1 MTEHQLDAR
10 FAPRLLNAYGTD
22 APKVL
27 SSNPYRLVGE
37 VPGLGFAAADRLGRS
52 LGVRPGAVARLQAAT
67 HAALLRAAERG
78 HTRLADLE
86 LITEAAALAE
96 VDVQLVEPTLIQ
108 LQSSGLL
115 SRTTRQRPAQ
125 PAIGSPAPVTIS
137 GRVRIY
143 APAAE
148 PPSAPATETPFDD
161 GLGIGLSGLVRAEES
176 LARGMRELVTRP
188 ARADASRVDTWL
200 AADADAQTLS
210 EQQREAVRTAALGS
224 CFVLTGGP
232 GVGKTTTVRVLVR
245 CFEALGRSVAL
256 AAPTGKAA
264 KRLGEVVGREART
277 VHRLLGAGPN
287 GFHHGKEVPLGY
299 DVVIVDEASMLDTQL
314 ARAVVSSIGP
324 TSQLIL
330 VGDADQLP
338 SVGPGQVLRDLLAS
352 EVVPSVHLETVFRQ
366 AARSHIITHAHEIRA
381 GEVPTLAPPPA
392 LRSGVDCVFVAA
404 DAKVLA
410 EVATRWAADYLPR
423 FLNVAASEVQT
434 LAPLTRVCQ
443 VLNGTLQ
450 ERLNPASADRAE
462 RPHGALP
469 LRVGDRVIQTRN
481 NYTLEVFNG
490 DTGIITSLDA
500 ERVVVD
506 FGDERSV
513 EYGAA
518 DLLDLEHAYCLTV
531 HRSQGSEWP
540 GVIVLVA
547 SSHGPML
554 TRNLLYTALTRARR
568 AAVLIGDE
576 EAIIRAVAET
586 RDQARSTG
594 LVTLLRAD
602 EDHAAYR

>member
-1 MTEHQLDAR
+1 MGL
-10 FAPRLLNAYGTD
+10 PRLTGWA
-22 APKVL
+22 
-27 SSNPYRLVGE
+27 E
-37 VPGLGFAAADRLGRS
+37 VSGFALAQWPVSRLPRMRRCSALRS
-52 LGVRPGAVARLQAAT
+52 AGIRVWPTV
-67 HAALLRAAERG
+67 
-78 HTRLADLE
+78 E
-86 LITEAAALAE
+86 LVTEAAALAE
-96 VDVQLVEPTLIQ
+96 VDVQLVEPTLLQ

-148 PPSAPATETPFDD
+148 PPIAPATETPFDD

-176 LARGMRELVTRP
+176 LARGMRELVARP

-324 TSQLIL
+324 DEPT
-330 VGDADQLP
+330 D
-338 SVGPGQVLRDLLAS
+338 PG
-352 EVVPSVHLETVFRQ
+352 
-366 AARSHIITHAHEIRA
+366 
-381 GEVPTLAPPPA
+381 
-392 LRSGVDCVFVAA
+392 
-404 DAKVLA
+404 
-410 EVATRWAADYLPR
+410 
-423 FLNVAASEVQT
+423 
-434 LAPLTRVCQ
+434 
-443 VLNGTLQ
+443 
-450 ERLNPASADRAE
+450 
-462 RPHGALP
+462 
-469 LRVGDRVIQTRN
+469 
-481 NYTLEVFNG
+481 
-490 DTGIITSLDA
+490 
-500 ERVVVD
+500 
-506 FGDERSV
+506 
-513 EYGAA
+513 
-518 DLLDLEHAYCLTV
+518 
-531 HRSQGSEWP
+531 
-540 GVIVLVA
+540 
-547 SSHGPML
+547 
-554 TRNLLYTALTRARR
+554 RR
-568 AAVLIGDE
+568 C
-576 EAIIRAVAET
+576 
-586 RDQARSTG
+586 
-594 LVTLLRAD
+594 
-602 EDHAAYR
+602 